1 MNYFFNS
8 VLHNVV
14 EKSPEAK
21 LSRNPGCYE
30 VELFLSPS
38 YQLFSPKFEV
48 GIRHEKLKV
57 GGVGSPRALQGCA
70 VRIMG
75 TQRKSKD

>member
-1 MNYFFNS
+1 M
-8 VLHNVV
+8 
-14 EKSPEAK
+14 KS
-21 LSRNPGCYE
+21 
-30 VELFLSPS
+30 S
-38 YQLFSPKFEV
+38 YSYLQATSFSPKFEV

-75 TQRKSKD
+75 AQRKSKD